1 MTQPFFFLT
10 KKVLGTGSIASV
22 STFTSQPPKTQNMFL
37 FYPEKGKVCIS
48 LDLDTK
54 SRKRKK
60 QFELFYST
68 VDNCSTLSI
77 SLCILIVVNHNSDNV
92 IRPHFGNAKF

>member
-1 MTQPFFFLT
+1 MFFLS
-10 KKVLGTGSIASV
+10 L
-22 STFTSQPPKTQNMFL
+22 
-37 FYPEKGKVCIS
+37 EKGKVCIS

-68 VDNCSTLSI
+68 VDNCGTLSI
-77 SLCILIVVNHNSDNV
+77 YPCVS
-92 IRPHFGNAKF
+92 